1 MDTKIKQ
8 IFIINAQNRGFQTYT
23 FNRQLK
29 DVMLNCP
36 KKKPRGIKSGGLGGH
51 KNGLSLTINLS

>member
-36 KKKPRGIKSGGLGGH
+36 KKNLEGLNQEALEAIKMDYH
-51 KNGLSLTINLS
+51 